1 VICETTEITRRDLQ
15 GTALIILGVV
25 LIVILGSINSGLSTS
40 ITVRPFLNLH
50 IRCAPTWLTLS

>member
-1 VICETTEITRRDLQ
+1 MIGLHVPCAVTEITKKDLQ

-40 ITVRPFLNLH
+40 ITVGVYPLD
-50 IRCAPTWLTLS
+50 LSAI